1 MFVSDLNPSFF
12 DYLYKR
18 KNLQHIPPVGF
29 GFSCRPDLQ
38 TVLHKNNKNRAFIQ
52 GMKNNIHSI
61 ITGTGSYLP
70 SQRIPNDYFLHNDF
84 YDLGGTKINK
94 TNQEIIDKFLEITTI
109 AERRYVHDDLVTS
122 DIAAIAARNAIEDA
136 NIDQEELDYI
146 IVAHNFGDIKS
157 GTNRIDIVPTLAA
170 RVKSILKIKNPGT
183 VAYDLPFGC
192 PGWLQGIIQADYY
205 IRSGDAHRI
214 LIIGAEVLSRVIDP
228 HDRDSMLY
236 ADGAGAVILESVNSE
251 KYQGVLTHKTRSDT
265 YLHSELLNMDR
276 SYKCNSENKEDLF
289 LKMSGRKLYQY
300 ALEKVPQALKD
311 CLDKSKIDIAEVS
324 KVLIHQ
330 ANGKMDDAI
339 IKRFYKL
346 YDLEEVPEG
355 IMPMI
360 ISWSGNSSVA
370 TIPTLLDLIL
380 KGQLEGHQINKDDVI
395 VFASVGAGMNI
406 NAMIYKV

>member
-1 MFVSDLNPSFF
+1 
-12 DYLYKR
+12 
-18 KNLQHIPPVGF
+18 
-29 GFSCRPDLQ
+29 
-38 TVLHKNNKNRAFIQ
+38 
-52 GMKNNIHSI
+52 MKNNIHSI

-70 SQRIPNDYFLHNDF
+70 SQKIPNEYFLHNDF
-84 YDLGGTKINK
+84 YNLGGTKIDK
-94 TNQEIIDKFLEITTI
+94 TNQEIIEKFLDITTI
-109 AERRYVHDDLVTS
+109 AERRYVRDDLVTS
-122 DIAAIAARNAIEDA
+122 DIAAIAGRSAIEDA
-136 NIDQEELDYI
+136 NIDQEDLDYI

-157 GTNRIDIVPTLAA
+157 GTNRVDIVPSLAA
-170 RVKSILKIKNPGT
+170 RVKSKLKIQNPGT

-205 IRSGDAHRI
+205 IKSGDAHRI
-214 LIIGAEVLSRVIDP
+214 LVIGAEVLSRVIDP
-228 HDRDSMLY
+228 HDRDGMLY
-236 ADGAGAVILESVNSE
+236 ADGAGAVMLESVNSE
-251 KYQGVLTHKTRSDT
+251 KYQGVLTHNTRSDT
-265 YLHSELLNMDR
+265 YIHSEMLYMGR

-380 KGQLEGHQINKDDVI
+380 KGQLEGHQINKGDVLI
-395 VFASVGAGMNI
+395 FASVGAGMNI